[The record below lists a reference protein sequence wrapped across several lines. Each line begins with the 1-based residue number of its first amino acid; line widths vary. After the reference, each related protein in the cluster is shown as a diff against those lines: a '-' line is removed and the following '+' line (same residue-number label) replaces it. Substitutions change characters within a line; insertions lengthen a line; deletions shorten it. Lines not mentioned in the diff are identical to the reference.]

1 MILLVEDDP
10 IIVEGLLL
18 TMRQEGFEMLTA
30 QSKGEATDLW
40 ARFHE
45 QIELCLLDITLPD
58 GTGYEICEF
67 IRQTSDVPV
76 LFLTAM
82 DDEIH
87 TVLAL
92 ENGADD
98 YITKPFH
105 IRELVARMKAVLRRS
120 GTAVN
125 RNVRRVKDNVIDLSS
140 AKVYRGNEEVV
151 LSAMEYKL
159 LLIMLS
165 HQGQVL
171 TRRQILDILWDD
183 AGAFVE
189 DNTLTVYIRRLRNKL
204 DDAEG
209 EWIETVRG
217 MGYRLRRDV

>member
-1 MILLVEDDP
+1 MKNLAS
-10 IIVEGLLL
+10 
-18 TMRQEGFEMLTA
+18 Q
-30 QSKGEATDLW
+30 
-40 ARFHE
+40 
-45 QIELCLLDITLPD
+45 C
-58 GTGYEICEF
+58 
-67 IRQTSDVPV
+67 
-76 LFLTAM
+76 M

-125 RNVRRVKDNVIDLSS
+125 RNVRRVKDNVIDISS

-217 MGYRLRRDV
+217 MGYKAVDA